1 MTVSDFI
8 LDRVRGM
15 VGDSL
20 TPYRWSEATVIV
32 YLNEAREKL
41 FSMHP
46 EAFYVSEI
54 VVSLPDDL
62 TAASTL
68 DVLPDY
74 RSTLA
79 NYTAYRTLTED
90 SEDPEN
96 RKNAQDY
103 LVKFT
108 AGV

>member
-8 LDRVRGM
+8 LNRIRGM
-15 VGDSL
+15 IGDSL
-20 TPYRWSEATVIV
+20 TPYRWTEATVV
-32 YLNEAREKL
+32 NYLNEAREKL
-41 FSMHP
+41 FSSHP

-54 VVSLPDDL
+54 VVSYPGDL
-62 TAASTL
+62 LAESAL
-68 DVLPDY
+68 DVLFDY
-74 RSTLA
+74 RSSLA

-103 LVKFT
+103 LAKFM